1 MESPQATQKS
11 AVWIFVEDLF
21 FSTTPPVRFDR
32 SLSEEVWRS
41 LTASHSVELLTCNEG
56 QEEESQKMLTQG
68 LKIDMPSIKHKTLKE
83 VLEEA
88 RKDKTFKSRII
99 LSDELLSKQA
109 APLKS
114 ELLSSGLIILF
125 MSLFTINESFVGI
138 DYSKLETA
146 RSICS
151 LESKLRYFGSPCRIK
166 VGLFFENSYYKP
178 EMAAL
183 LKDSEKVEF
192 VPVPF
197 HDVPSI
203 QFDCLVNRATV
214 FQALVE
220 LFNEPKKKACVE
232 NYLKYEEKFKKT
244 LFLDRF
250 DNSRVTI
257 YRTEFMEELK
267 QQVKEENESI
277 GKKIFDIPWTRG
289 GDYLDIL
296 EKDQSDLAISK
307 LASAIPY
314 PLITKSDIACGD
326 PSTHSFMVIKERPTN
341 PTWDQLKQK
350 ILNEYFGKKFLVQ
363 QFIPNPMNLFLKG
376 TSFFGQFRV
385 VVREGFG
392 EDFEKAQTGAFLR
405 HGQGNVEVRKNED
418 VMASIPSDLL
428 EHIKAFQLN
437 LAKSLKL
444 DIMGVDY
451 LYDSEKKKVYP
462 IDLNKMPRPENIEG
476 FREILI
482 SALSKIEV

>member
-1 MESPQATQKS
+1 MESPQASQKS
-11 AVWIFVEDLF
+11 SVWIFVEDLL

-32 SLSEEVWRS
+32 SLSEEVWSS
-41 LTASHSVELLTCNEG
+41 LTANHSVELVTCYES
-56 QEEESQKMLTQG
+56 QEECQKMLAQG
-68 LKIDMPSIKHKTLKE
+68 LKLDLPSIKHRTLKD
-83 VLEEA
+83 VLDEA

-109 APLKS
+109 AALKS

-146 RSICS
+146 RSLCS
-151 LESKLRYFGSPCRIK
+151 LESKIRYFGSPGRIK
-166 VGLFFENSYYKP
+166 IGLFYENCYYKP

-183 LKDSEKVEF
+183 FKDSDKVEF

-203 QFDCLVNRATV
+203 QFDCLLNRATAM
-214 FQALVE
+214 QAQFE
-220 LFNEPKKKACVE
+220 LLNDPKLKTCVE
-232 NYLKYEEKFKKT
+232 NYLKYEDKCKKT
-244 LFLDRF
+244 LFIDRF
-250 DNSRVTI
+250 DNGRVTI

-267 QQVKEENESI
+267 QQVNEENESI

-296 EKDQSDLAISK
+296 EKDQSNLAVSK

-326 PSTHSFMVIKERPTN
+326 PSTHCFMVIKERPSS

-363 QFIPNPMNLFLKG
+363 QFISDPANLIIKG
-376 TSFFGQFRV
+376 TSFFGQFHFVIRD
-385 VVREGFG
+385 GFG
-392 EDFEKAQTGAFLR
+392 EEFDKAQTGTFIR
-405 HGQGNVEVRKNED
+405 YGVGTSEKRKD
-418 VMASIPSDLL
+418 DAATAIPENLV
-428 EHIKAFQLN
+428 EHIKTFQLN

-451 LYDSEKKKVYP
+451 LFDSEKKTIYP
-462 IDLNKMPRPENIEG
+462 IDLNKMPRPEKIEG

-482 SALSKIEV
+482 SAVSKIDV

>member
-1 MESPQATQKS
+1 MESPQASQKS
-11 AVWIFVEDLF
+11 SVWIFVEDLL
-21 FSTTPPVRFDR
+21 FSTAPPVRFDR
-32 SLSEEVWRS
+32 SLSEEVWIS
-41 LTASHSVELLTCNEG
+41 LTANYSVELLTCSEG
-56 QEEESQKMLTQG
+56 QQEESHEMLAQG
-68 LKIDMPSIKHKTLKE
+68 LKLDLPSIKHKTLKD
-83 VLEEA
+83 VLDEA
-88 RKDKTFKSRII
+88 RRDKTFKSRII

-109 APLKS
+109 AALKS

-138 DYSKLETA
+138 DYSKVEAA

-151 LESKLRYFGSPCRIK
+151 LESKLRYYGSSSRIK
-166 VGLFFENSYYKP
+166 IGLFFENSYYKP

-183 LKDSEKVEF
+183 FNDSEKVEF

-197 HDVPSI
+197 HDVPSV
-203 QFDCLVNRATV
+203 QFDYLLNRATAM
-214 FQALVE
+214 QAQFEIL
-220 LFNEPKKKACVE
+220 NEPKLKACVE
-232 NYLKYEEKFKKT
+232 NYLKYEEKCKKT
-244 LFLDRF
+244 LFIDRF
-250 DNSRVTI
+250 DNGRVTI

-267 QQVKEENESI
+267 QQANEENESI

-296 EKDQSDLAISK
+296 EKDQSNLAVSK

-314 PLITKSDIACGD
+314 PLITKSDVACGD

-363 QFIPNPMNLFLKG
+363 QFIADSANLYIKG
-376 TSFFGQFRV
+376 TSFFGQFRF
-385 VVREGFG
+385 VVRHGFG
-392 EDFEKAQTGAFLR
+392 EEFEKAQTGTFIR
-405 HGQGNVEVRKNED
+405 HGVDSSQSTKED
-418 VMASIPSDLL
+418 LAATVPAELIG
-428 EHIKAFQLN
+428 HIKSFQLN

-451 LYDSEKKKVYP
+451 LYDSEKKSIYP

-482 SALSKIEV
+482 SAVSKIEV